1 MELDLEI
8 PLVFEL
14 INSRN
19 KEELASKLE
28 SWLPNELLELCKDLN
43 AKDQSFVFAE
53 LDREQA
59 YKTFELMDINMQ
71 IFLMDELRY
80 RQLQLILNDMSAD
93 NRTALLEEL
102 DQDRLNNL
110 IKLLTIKEKR
120 VALSLLGYPE
130 DSIGRLMTPDYIAV
144 NQDWTVGQVIN
155 YIRKNGESS
164 ETLDVLYIVD
174 NNGYLIDDIKLG
186 DILLAKDDL
195 QIHELLDGKFV
206 WLNVTDDEEVAI
218 KAFSNTNRVRYHYC

>member
-43 AKDQSFVFAE
+43 AKDQAFVFAE

-59 YKTFELMDINMQ
+59 YMTFELMDINMQ
-71 IFLMDELRY
+71 ILLMDEVRY

-93 NRTALLEEL
+93 NITALL
-102 DQDRLNNL
+102 
-110 IKLLTIKEKR
+110 
-120 VALSLLGYPE
+120 
-130 DSIGRLMTPDYIAV
+130 
-144 NQDWTVGQVIN
+144 
-155 YIRKNGESS
+155 
-164 ETLDVLYIVD
+164 
-174 NNGYLIDDIKLG
+174 
-186 DILLAKDDL
+186 
-195 QIHELLDGKFV
+195 
-206 WLNVTDDEEVAI
+206 
-218 KAFSNTNRVRYHYC
+218 